1 MKIGTI
7 DKTATASAD
16 DASPGAKRKLSFV
29 EPEEST
35 SKKVTINTGDCNV
48 FRQKLTNVQ
57 RPNETKYITVAR
69 HDPTRGNVFQ
79 NFQAENFEIGEKV
92 AEMDESNP
100 IQYTYK
106 VVTKT
111 VVNSDDK
118 IDSKMITKTWVEN
131 KCLKLNDAKFN

>member
-16 DASPGAKRKLSFV
+16 DTSPSAKRKLSFV
-29 EPEEST
+29 EPEGST
-35 SKKVTINTGDCNV
+35 SKKVTIDTGDCNV

-69 HDPTRGNVFQ
+69 HDPTRGDVFQ
-79 NFQAENFEIGEKV
+79 NFQAENFEISEKV